1 MATYSAAVLDDIR
14 AGVDIVDFIGRFVN
28 LRKAGANWKGLCP
41 FHGEKTPSFMVN
53 PKKGIFHCF
62 GCGVGGDVFGFL
74 MRQDRLS
81 FPEAVRALAKT
92 AGVTL
97 PEDRGGAPGD
107 SGREEL
113 FRVLDLAARFYAE
126 TLWKPAGERAQKY
139 LAERGID
146 PEIARRFGLGYAP
159 EGWDRLLDFMKA
171 EKVGEDAL
179 VAAGLVIQREN
190 RSGVYD
196 RFRHRLLFTIRDLQS
211 RAVAFGGRAFGDE
224 QPKYLNSPETPLYT
238 KGNLLYAADVARE
251 TMRAN
256 NRALIVEGYVDCL
269 MAHQHG
275 FTETVAA
282 LGTAFTPAQLA
293 LLRRYCDEVV
303 TFFDADAAG
312 QKAAERAEELL
323 DPTSGGFT
331 WAVNRSGGF
340 DGGGALRVK
349 VALLPAGHDPDT
361 FLRAEGAAAFAERIA
376 GARSL
381 LSYAL
386 ERTIRGSEGTGR
398 RGRANAFARVAL
410 MLSKVADAEE
420 AAALSREAALRLGV
434 DATQL
439 WIEAQRLQASLRK
452 PPAPVGV
459 ATPTPTPPAWERDL
473 IALLLASPEARAAL
487 LDRVEAG
494 DVSHKALGDIVAALK
509 TRPETSVANL
519 LADVADDA
527 CRQVISALTVD
538 EYAPVDEDGEPIAV
552 NQLVQQFTRRLAVI
566 QTRRRLRET
575 SRSIAEATAS
585 APNVPD
591 DRVATVQTHSARVYE
606 FAGGKAQELRRSA
619 SSPDPMGP
627 EGPQGVQAHE

>member
-28 LRKAGANWKGLCP
+28 LKKAGVNWKGLCP

-62 GCGVGGDVFGFL
+62 GCGVGGDIFGFL

-97 PEDRGGAPGD
+97 PEERGAQPGD

-113 FRVLDLAARFYAE
+113 FRVMDLAGRYYAE
-126 TLWKPAGERAQKY
+126 TLWKPAGERARTY

-146 PEIARRFGLGYAP
+146 PEVAKRFGLGAAP
-159 EGWDRLLDFMKA
+159 DAWDRLLDFMKG
-171 EKVGEDAL
+171 EKVAEDTL

-196 RFRHRLLFTIRDLQS
+196 RFRNRLLFTIRDLQS
-211 RAVAFGGRAFGDE
+211 RVVAFGGRAFGDE

-251 TMRAN
+251 TMRAK
-256 NRALIVEGYVDCL
+256 NRAVIVEGYVDCL

-323 DPTSGGFT
+323 EPTSGGLA

-340 DGGGALRVK
+340 ETGGALRVK

-361 FLRAEGAAAFAERIA
+361 FLRAEGAAGFAERIA

-386 ERTIRGSEGTGR
+386 ERTIRESDGSAP
-398 RGRANAFARVAL
+398 RARTNAFARVAL
-410 MLSKVADAEE
+410 MLSKVSDAEE
-420 AAALSREAALRLGV
+420 AATLSREAALRLGV

-439 WIEAQRLQASLRK
+439 WIEAQRLSASLRK
-452 PPAPVGV
+452 PSAPVGKAAIA
-459 ATPTPTPPAWERDL
+459 ATPGSADDKKL
-473 IALLLASPEARAAL
+473 ITKLVTLLLADLEARPILLPLLEPSDVAHPALREIVETLKRCPQAPAPAL
-487 LDRVEAG
+487 LAELASDEAR
-494 DVSHKALGDIVAALK
+494 HML
-509 TRPETSVANL
+509 
-519 LADVADDA
+519 
-527 CRQVISALTVD
+527 SALVV
-538 EYAPVDEDGEPIAV
+538 EEAAADGPESIE
-552 NQLVQQFTRRLAVI
+552 QF
-566 QTRRRLRET
+566 RRRLEFVSGRRRVRDL
-575 SRSIAEATAS
+575 SRSIAEAQA
-585 APNVPD
+585 AQGVHAAVEND
-591 DRVATVQTHSARVYE
+591 LLAVQRDSARVYQHQ
-606 FAGGKAQELRRSA
+606 GGSAQVVDRA
-619 SSPDPMGP
+619 VDHPHPMGP

>member
-14 AGVDIVDFIGRFVN
+14 AGVDIVDLIGRFVN
-28 LRKAGANWKGLCP
+28 LRKAGVNWKGLCP

-97 PEDRGGAPGD
+97 PEERSGQPGD

-146 PEIARRFGLGYAP
+146 PEVAKRFGLGYAP

-171 EKVGEDAL
+171 EKVAEDAL
-179 VAAGLVIQREN
+179 VAAGLAIQREN
-190 RSGVYD
+190 RSGSYD

-251 TMRAN
+251 TMRAK
-256 NRALIVEGYVDCL
+256 NRVLIVEGYVDCL

-323 DPTSGGFT
+323 DPTSGGFA
-331 WAVNRSGGF
+331 WAVNRSGSF
-340 DGGGALRVK
+340 DGAGAVRVK

-386 ERTIRGSEGTGR
+386 ERTIRGSDGTGQ

-420 AAALSREAALRLGV
+420 AAALSREAAVRLGV

-452 PPAPVGV
+452 PPSPVGV
-459 ATPTPTPPAWERDL
+459 ATTATVADDKKLVTRL
-473 IALLLASPEARAAL
+473 VTLLL
-487 LDRVEAG
+487 LDRAARTALLPLLDTSDVAQPALREIVETLKRLPEAEAT
-494 DVSHKALGDIVAALK
+494 ALLTELPSEAARHMLAALMVEDA
-509 TRPETSVANL
+509 TMPDAPES
-519 LADVADDA
+519 
-527 CRQVISALTVD
+527 I
-538 EYAPVDEDGEPIAV
+538 E
-552 NQLVQQFTRRLAVI
+552 QF
-566 QTRRRLRET
+566 RRRLQFLERRRRVRAL
-575 SRSIAEATAS
+575 SRSIAETQSSQGVHAA
-585 APNVPD
+585 VQD
-591 DRVATVQTHSARVYE
+591 DLLAVQEDSARVYE
-606 FAGGKAQELRRSA
+606 HQGGSAQVVDRAVGL
-619 SSPDPMGP
+619 PHPMGP

>member
-1 MATYSAAVLDDIR
+1 
-14 AGVDIVDFIGRFVN
+14 
-28 LRKAGANWKGLCP
+28 
-41 FHGEKTPSFMVN
+41 
-53 PKKGIFHCF
+53 
-62 GCGVGGDVFGFL
+62 

-92 AGVTL
+92 AGVPL
-97 PEDRGGAPGD
+97 PEERGAQPGD

-113 FRVLDLAARFYAE
+113 FRVMDLAARFYAE

-146 PEIARRFGLGYAP
+146 PEVARRFGLGYAP
-159 EGWDRLLDFMKA
+159 DGWDRLADFMRS
-171 EKVGEDAL
+171 EKIGEDAL
-179 VAAGLVIQREN
+179 VTAGLAVPREN
-190 RSGVYD
+190 RGGSYD
-196 RFRHRLLFTIRDLQS
+196 RFRNRLLFTIRDLQS
-211 RAVAFGGRAFGDE
+211 RVVAFGGRAFGDE

-238 KGNLLYAADVARE
+238 KGNLLYAADTARE
-251 TMRAN
+251 AMRAK

-312 QKAAERAEELL
+312 QKAAARAEELL
-323 DPTSGGFT
+323 EPTTGGLT
-331 WAVNRSGGF
+331 WAVNRSGRF
-340 DGGGALRVK
+340 ENGGALRVK
-349 VALLPAGHDPDT
+349 VALLPSGHDPDT

-376 GARSL
+376 EARSL

-386 ERTIRGSEGTGR
+386 ERTIHESEGTGP
-398 RGRANAFARVAL
+398 RARTNAFARVAL
-410 MLSKVADAEE
+410 MLSKVSDADE

-459 ATPTPTPPAWERDL
+459 AA
-473 IALLLASPEARAAL
+473 ARAAADGQTLVTRLVILLLVDRAARAVLLPL
-487 LDRVEAG
+487 LDSSDIAQPALREIVETLKRLPEVEAT
-494 DVSHKALGDIVAALK
+494 ALLTELPNEAARHMLAALMVENV
-509 TRPETSVANL
+509 TLP
-519 LADVADDA
+519 DA
-527 CRQVISALTVD
+527 SESI
-538 EYAPVDEDGEPIAV
+538 E
-552 NQLVQQFTRRLAVI
+552 QF
-566 QTRRRLRET
+566 RRRLQFLERRRRVRAL
-575 SRSIAEATAS
+575 SRSIAETQSSQGVHAAL
-585 APNVPD
+585 AD
-591 DRVATVQTHSARVYE
+591 DLLAVQQDSARVYE
-606 FAGGKAQELRRSA
+606 YQGGSAQVVDRAVGL
-619 SSPDPMGP
+619 PHPMGP

>member
-1 MATYSAAVLDDIR
+1 VPSYSTAVLDDIR
-14 AGVDIVDFIGRFVN
+14 AGVDIVELVGRFVN

-92 AGVTL
+92 ASVTL
-97 PEDRGGAPGD
+97 PEERSGGGE

-113 FRVLDLAARFYAE
+113 VHAMDLAARFYAE
-126 TLWKPAGERAQKY
+126 ALWKPTGARAQKY

-146 PEIARRFGLGYAP
+146 PELARRFGLGYAP
-159 EGWDRLLDFMKA
+159 EGWDTLLAFMKS
-171 EKVGEDAL
+171 EKVSEEIL
-179 VAAGLVIQREN
+179 VTAGLAVARDN
-190 RSGVYD
+190 RPGVYD
-196 RFRHRLLFTIRDLQS
+196 RFRGRLLFAIRDLQG

-251 TMRAN
+251 SIRTR

-293 LLRRYCDEVV
+293 VLRRYCDEVV

-312 QKAAERAEELL
+312 QKAAERAQELL
-323 DPTSGGFT
+323 EPTSGGFA
-331 WAVNRSGGF
+331 WAVNRSGSFESAGT
-340 DGGGALRVK
+340 LRVK

-361 FLRAEGAAAFAERIA
+361 FLRSEGANAFSDRIA
-376 GARSL
+376 SARSL

-386 ERTIRGSEGTGR
+386 ARTIGEADTTGP
-398 RGRANAFARVAL
+398 RGRTNAFARAAL
-410 MLSKVADAEE
+410 MLSKVSDAEE
-420 AAALSREAALRLGV
+420 AAALSREAAARLGV

-439 WIEAQRLQASLRK
+439 WIEAQRLAMSLRK
-452 PPAPVGV
+452 PATPVGT
-459 ATPTPTPPAWERDL
+459 ATTSGPSASAEERKL
-473 IALLLASPEARAAL
+473 VTLLLLSAPARTTLLPLLEA
-487 LDRVEAG
+487 
-494 DVSHKALGDIVAALK
+494 
-509 TRPETSVANL
+509 
-519 LADVADDA
+519 ADVAHP
-527 CRQVISALTVD
+527 ALREIVEALKAFPTLEATALLSTGASETARHMIAALIV
-538 EYAPVDEDGEPIAV
+538 EESGVEDTTSSIE
-552 NQLVQQFTRRLAVI
+552 QFQRRLEYVN
-566 QTRRRLRET
+566 RRRRVREL
-575 SRSIAEATAS
+575 SRSIAVAQARDGAS
-585 APNVPD
+585 ALD
-591 DRVATVQTHSARVYE
+591 GELLAVQRDSARVRE
-606 FAGGKAQELRRSA
+606 LSGGSAQAVDRVVDHA
-619 SSPDPMGP
+619 HPTGP

>member
-14 AGVDIVDFIGRFVN
+14 AGVDIVDFIGPFVN

-62 GCGVGGDVFGFL
+62 GCGVGGDIFGFL

-97 PEDRGGAPGD
+97 PEERGGQPGD

-113 FRVLDLAARFYAE
+113 FRVMDLAARFYAE
-126 TLWKPAGERAQKY
+126 ALWKPAGERARKY
-139 LAERGID
+139 LDERGID
-146 PEIARRFGLGYAP
+146 PDLAKRFGLGAAQDA
-159 EGWDRLLDFMKA
+159 WDRLLDFMKA
-171 EKVGEDAL
+171 EKVAEDTL
-179 VAAGLVIQREN
+179 VAAGLAIQREN
-190 RSGVYD
+190 RSGCYD
-196 RFRHRLLFTIRDLQS
+196 RFRNRLLFSIRDLQS
-211 RAVAFGGRAFGDE
+211 RVVAFGGRAFGDE

-238 KGNLLYAADVARE
+238 KGNLLYAADTARE
-251 TMRAN
+251 TMRAK

-323 DPTSGGFT
+323 DPTTGGVA

-361 FLRAEGAAAFAERIA
+361 FLRAEGAAAFAERVA

-381 LSYAL
+381 LSYVL
-386 ERTIRGSEGTGR
+386 ERTIRSSEATGQ

-410 MLSKVADAEE
+410 MLSKVTDAEE
-420 AAALSREAALRLGV
+420 AAVLSREAAVRLGV

-439 WIEAQRLQASLRK
+439 WIEAQRLQTSLRRK
-452 PPAPVGV
+452 PPVPVGV
-459 ATPTPTPPAWERDL
+459 ATTAAAPPAWERDL
-473 IALLLASPEARAAL
+473 LTLLLTSAVARGVLLPLLEGEDLAHAALREVAMALRARPDAEGAAL
-487 LDRVEAG
+487 LAELPSEAARHTL
-494 DVSHKALGDIVAALK
+494 SALL
-509 TRPETSVANL
+509 
-519 LADVADDA
+519 VADPPPSDTEA
-527 CRQVISALTVD
+527 I
-538 EYAPVDEDGEPIAV
+538 E
-552 NQLVQQFTRRLAVI
+552 QF
-566 QTRRRLRET
+566 RRRLDRAQ
-575 SRSIAEATAS
+575 RLRRLRAAARDIAERQQAS
-585 APNVPD
+585 TGTD
-591 DRVATVQTHSARVYE
+591 DTLVDALRDLERESKTVYGYTRAVGLPH
-606 FAGGKAQELRRSA
+606 
-619 SSPDPMGP
+619 PMGP
-627 EGPQGVQAHE
+627 EGSQGVQAHE